1 MDNML
6 VELLSKSSQIF
17 TRWILKALSHVLQLI
32 KVYGED
38 SHSRSVWVSP
48 SATGRDVC
56 HMLVQTAHC
65 SDQENWAL
73 LEVHPSLG
81 LGKNTCQSLW
91 TPMKWLCMYCM
102 VFKWRLLFTERCLE
116 DHEVVLEVQATW
128 SLKSDTRF
136 VFCKNYAKY
145 EFFRK
150 PMVRCPQHVAA
161 LKVWR

>member
-1 MDNML
+1 ML
-6 VELLSKSSQIF
+6 L
-17 TRWILKALSHVLQLI
+17 LQLI

-38 SHSRSVWVSP
+38 SHSRPVWVP
-48 SATGRDVC
+48 PRATAREVC

-73 LEVHPSLG
+73 LELHPSLG
-81 LGKNTCQSLW
+81 LGKTAASPNVAAALVQ
-91 TPMKWLCMYCM
+91 
-102 VFKWRLLFTERCLE
+102 RLNFTLVSPSERCLE

-128 SLKSDTRF
+128 SLKGDTRF

-150 PMVRCPQHVAA
+150 PMVRSPQRVNA
-161 LKVWR
+161 LNNADNSGRTESAV